1 MMGIIGKGWCFYA
14 PQEKKEG
21 AAFPPP
27 LLWVRLNQAA
37 IRRSSLIQ
45 FFPDLPR
52 KLLGKTY
59 FCWRLACAYCHA

>member
-27 LLWVRLNQAA
+27 PFVGSA
-37 IRRSSLIQ
+37 
-45 FFPDLPR
+45 
-52 KLLGKTY
+52 
-59 FCWRLACAYCHA
+59 